1 MLNENIDN
9 ELLRLNIQ
17 HFAEGEGEGDGE
29 NTNNNTNTDDNSSDG
44 TENTDDTGVD
54 NRIPY
59 DRFKQKV
66 DEVNALKSK
75 LDQIEK
81 EQEAAK
87 RKELED
93 QNKYKELY
101 EQALETIE
109 QTEKANVQRTKE
121 TLLTKAGYSDEQITR
136 LVKLVEGDTDEEMAK
151 SINEIK
157 TLFPIEPNYAD
168 PSVNNGSN
176 IDPTPTDG
184 EDVGKSMFEKLLNSG
199 KIRGFKSNKEE
210 N

>member
-29 NTNNNTNTDDNSSDG
+29 NTDNNTNTDDNSSDG

-109 QTEKANVQRTKE
+109 ESKKAIVQQTKE
-121 TLLTKAGYSDEQITR
+121 SLLTNAGYSDEQVTR
-136 LVKLVEGDTDEEMAK
+136 LSKLVEGDSEEEMNT
-151 SINEIK
+151 SIDEIK
-157 TLFPIEPNYAD
+157 KLFPVEQDYAD

-210 N
+210 K

>member
-17 HFAEGEGEGDGE
+17 HFAEEEGEGDGE
-29 NTNNNTNTDDNSSDG
+29 NTDNNTNTDDNSSDG

-75 LDQIEK
+75 LDQFEK

-93 QNKYKELY
+93 QNEYKELY

-109 QTEKANVQRTKE
+109 ESKKAIVQQTKE
-121 TLLTKAGYSDEQITR
+121 SLLTKAGYNDEQVAR
-136 LVKLVEGDTDEEMAK
+136 LAKLVEGDSEEEMNT
-151 SINEIK
+151 SIDEIK
-157 TLFPIEPNYAD
+157 KLFPVEQDYAD

-210 N
+210 K

>member
-9 ELLRLNIQ
+9 KLLRLNIQ
-17 HFAEGEGEGDGE
+17 HFAEEEGEGDGE
-29 NTNNNTNTDDNSSDG
+29 NTDNNTNTDDNSSDG

-109 QTEKANVQRTKE
+109 ESKKAIVQQTKE
-121 TLLTKAGYSDEQITR
+121 SLLTKAGYNDDQVTR
-136 LVKLVEGDTDEEMAK
+136 LSKLVEGDSEEEMNT
-151 SINEIK
+151 SIDEIK
-157 TLFPIEPNYAD
+157 KLFPVEQDYAD
-168 PSVNNGSN
+168 PSVNNGSGTT
-176 IDPTPTDG
+176 PTPVEG
-184 EDVGKSMFEKLLNSG
+184 EEVGRNMFDKLLNSG
-199 KIRGFKSNKEE
+199 KLRGFKTNKEE